1 MATPLVTVAGP
12 PPVSVAPPG
21 VVRVTVTAASGTV
34 SLALTS
40 AGGATLTGGGAATVT
55 DGVATFSGLSVD
67 KAGTYTLTPS
77 TTVSGVST
85 CQWSPD
91 HVFVV
96 CDQAITADGKPD
108 RALSIYAFDPEK
120 STYHLFGMS
129 PTGDRPR
136 VTELTISPDQSR
148 WEYLGKAEI
157 KDKTVEFRTVNIFH
171 DADHVEWWSEYS
183 TDNGAHWVRTG
194 EGKESRQK

>member
-1 MATPLVTVAGP
+1 MLCKLIVMLCLLSSTLMAAENPKPSAD
-12 PPVSVAPPG
+12 
-21 VVRVTVTAASGTV
+21 
-34 SLALTS
+34 ALGRWVGGKWVGEAKLTDTNYSTS
-40 AGGATLTGGGAATVT
+40 MA
-55 DGVATFSGLSVD
+55 
-67 KAGTYTLTPS
+67 
-77 TTVSGVST
+77 VSGVNT

-120 STYHLFGMS
+120 SAYHLFGIS
-129 PTGDRPR
+129 PKGDRPH
-136 VTELTISPDQSR
+136 VTEVTISPDQSR